1 MRWKKMI
8 IIEMVV
14 YFLLT
19 SAIISAGVVKN
30 VSEENIMDNA
40 FEIQERPLVGFT
52 KSKMR
57 LLENIKNNIKDVEM
71 EFIIQSMMEYI
82 DKNGII
88 SVGDINQIINSPE
101 LSSSWEFFIF
111 ANVFGRA
118 GYLGGAWGFPFHI
131 TWLFIIFG
139 VSAALWI
146 GPSLFVRWSAR
157 PHSNYDFT
165 DFQIRSLGKNRH
177 ITSYHEGFALF
188 SPLGFWTVSIGG
200 NFPHIGS
207 VCSVGLR
214 SPLVFIKM

>member
-1 MRWKKMI
+1 
-8 IIEMVV
+8 
-14 YFLLT
+14 LLT
-19 SAIISAGVVKN
+19 SAIISAGVAKNVKN
-30 VSEENIMDNA
+30 VSEENIMDNT
-40 FEIQERPLVGFT
+40 FEIQEMPLIGFT

-88 SVGDINQIINSPE
+88 SVGDINQIINSPQ
-101 LSSSWEFFIF
+101 LSSIWEFFIF

-118 GYLGGAWGFPFHI
+118 GYLGGARGFPFHI
-131 TWLFIIFG
+131 SWLSIIFG
-139 VSAALWI
+139 VGAAFWI

-157 PHSNYDFT
+157 PHSNHDFT

-177 ITSYHEGFALF
+177 ITAYHDGFALF
-188 SPLGFWTVSIGG
+188 SPLGFWTISIGG
-200 NFPHIGS
+200 TFPHIGS

-214 SPLVFIKM
+214 SPLVFIKMS